1 MNLKGEGNG
10 GVGVYFGVVTGVIG
24 ILGEA
29 GFVVGVG

>member
-24 ILGEA
+24 TLG
-29 GFVVGVG
+29 GRRVLL